1 MRITPLRPELRD
13 NAIQSDRSQAPA
25 AGGKASALPQPAARP
40 PSQAAGVLQAL
51 PEVDL
56 DKVAAVRA
64 ALARGEIGFDADKLA
79 ATIAAYHRG

>member
-1 MRITPLRPELRD
+1 MRIPSLRPELRD
-13 NAIQSDRSQAPA
+13 HAIQSDRSQAPA
-25 AGGKASALPQPAARP
+25 AGGKAAVQPLTAAQP

-64 ALARGEIGFDADKLA
+64 ALARGEISFDADKLA

>member
-25 AGGKASALPQPAARP
+25 ASGKASVAPLPAAQP
-40 PSQAAGVLQAL
+40 LSQAAGVLQAQ

-64 ALARGEIGFDADKLA
+64 ALARGEISFDAHKLA